1 MAFIL
6 AMVPVPLRLKS
17 FQESNMPKK
26 PLRQLLQESTR
37 CIVAPC
43 VYDCASAKAVEM
55 VGFPAMMLSGGEVS
69 IAMNGVIDYGF
80 TNLTDLEWITS
91 RISQTSGIPLA
102 ADIEDGFGGPL
113 AVYRA
118 ARRMVMAGAQALQL
132 EDSSDMEESTRLLP
146 REKYYDKV
154 RAALAAIAGTNCILI
169 ARTNADP
176 ATELDEG
183 IERCRKAVE
192 LGAEMTTVVKLGN
205 LADARYVAS
214 KVPGWKMY
222 PDVRGSNGVQDVT
235 VDDIYPLGFNFMTMH
250 YTLKAAMDGM
260 LEHGKKNFAQQGS
273 LYTCDKQDATG
284 VMGMSA
290 TPLFDPQGYM
300 ELEGRFSGTTKEYTI
315 VGNEVE
321 SYPEGFVKTPITDRL

>member
-1 MAFIL
+1 MAKKT
-6 AMVPVPLRLKS
+6 LK
-17 FQESNMPKK
+17 
-26 PLRQLLQESTR
+26 QLLKESDR
-37 CIVAPC
+37 CVVAPC
-43 VYDCASAKAVEM
+43 VYDCASARAVEM

-91 RISQTSGIPLA
+91 RISQTSPLPLA

-113 AVYRA
+113 AVYRS
-118 ARRMVMAGAQALQL
+118 ARRMAMAGATALQL
-132 EDSSDMEESTRLLP
+132 EDAGDMEESTGLLP
-146 REKYYDKV
+146 RDRYLEKVK
-154 RAALAAIAGTNCILI
+154 AALAALEGTDCILI

-176 ATELDEG
+176 RTQLDEG
-183 IERCRKAVE
+183 CERMRLAHE

-205 LADARYVAS
+205 LEDARYVAS

-222 PDVRGSNGVQDVT
+222 PDVRGRHGVQDVT
-235 VDDIYPLGFNFMTMH
+235 VDQIYPMGFNFMTMH

-273 LYTCDKQDATG
+273 LYTCDKTDATG
-284 VMGMSA
+284 IYGMSA

-300 ELEGRFSGTTKEYTI
+300 ELEGRFSGRSKEYTI

-321 SYPEGFVKTPITDRL
+321 DYPEGFVKTPITDRL